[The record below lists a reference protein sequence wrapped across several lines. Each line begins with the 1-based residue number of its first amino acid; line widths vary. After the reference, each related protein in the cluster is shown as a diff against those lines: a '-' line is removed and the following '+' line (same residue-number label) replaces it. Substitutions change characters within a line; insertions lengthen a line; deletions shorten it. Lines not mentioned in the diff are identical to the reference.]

1 MSHTENDSRN
11 LLRRILGEE
20 EAGDILAQV
29 QARQSDQQL
38 LAAAGIDAEAMLV
51 RATAQITLAEQL
63 AEHGVTPPRTIEHL
77 TDDEFQ
83 ALGNEDLEHY
93 LAGYGIDSD
102 ALLARTE
109 QLIEDQA
116 PQSAANWLTK
126 LGGLLPRWPTGPALG
141 AAVSAVLALGVGIT
155 VLRML
160 PPEKSPVATA
170 SLPAKPEAVTLARSA
185 TVTGKPAA
193 SGVDVDSAP
202 AAASSKVASLLADK
216 STAVQLAPAAAESI
230 RKDESLKR
238 RKIKQKEV
246 AMVFSVA
253 PPAVDEV
260 RQGAAMEQETLMR
273 APEQKKK
280 TADASNP
287 PETRLSATASSA
299 APARS
304 SFDFYTVLP
313 EMETVA
319 ARAKVTASVETAAP
333 SPATALK
340 VNLKKPLA
348 DAAWA
353 VTSTTPVTAAP
364 TTQIT
369 EFIFGPGDTLS
380 HGMASSGLPTK
391 LWAALAER
399 VGNDFRPG
407 DKAIF
412 YFENDEFEQ
421 LVIIRRKKE
430 RTTVTAD
437 LKTNTVPVGTTTTIE
452 ITGEIQTS
460 LYVALEEKFNAAVAQ
475 RISWL
480 LQSRDVPLTALPKG
494 STFSVRIEQIT
505 GPDGETLRFGQISRV
520 QLDAGHKGNFT
531 VGKTSDFDA

>member
-1 MSHTENDSRN
+1 MSHTENDSHD

-20 EAGDILAQV
+20 EAGDILTQV

-38 LAAAGIDAEAMLV
+38 LAAAGIDAEAMLT

-83 ALGNEDLEHY
+83 ALSNEDLEHY
-93 LAGYGIDSD
+93 LAGYGIDID

-116 PQSAANWLTK
+116 PQPAANWLTK
-126 LGGLLPRWPTGPALG
+126 LGGFLPRWPTGPALG

-160 PPEKSPVATA
+160 PPEKPPVATA

-185 TVTGKPAA
+185 TVNGKPAA
-193 SGVDVDSAP
+193 PGADLDSAP
-202 AAASSKVASLLADK
+202 AAASSEVASLLTDK
-216 STAVQLAPAAAESI
+216 STAVQLASATAESI

-238 RKIKQKEV
+238 QEM
-246 AMVFSVA
+246 AMESK
-253 PPAVDEV
+253 AV
-260 RQGAAMEQETLMR
+260 MEQETVMR
-273 APEQKKK
+273 AAEEKKK
-280 TADASNP
+280 MADASNP
-287 PETRLSATASSA
+287 PETLLALTEQPAPAQRALAQTVLAETEPAPPSPVA
-299 APARS
+299 AP
-304 SFDFYTVLP
+304 
-313 EMETVA
+313 
-319 ARAKVTASVETAAP
+319 
-333 SPATALK
+333 K
-340 VNLKKPLA
+340 VNQQKSPD

-353 VTSTTPVTAAP
+353 VTSTAPVTAAP
-364 TTQIT
+364 AAQIT

-412 YFENDEFEQ
+412 YFENDQFEQ

-452 ITGEIQTS
+452 ITGKIQTS
-460 LYVALEEKFNAAVAQ
+460 LYVALEEKLNAAVAQ

-480 LQSRDVPLTALPKG
+480 LQSRDVPLTTLPKG

-505 GPDGETLRFGQISRV
+505 GPDGETLRFGAIKNV

-531 VGKTSDFDA
+531 VGKLSDVDT

>member
-193 SGVDVDSAP
+193 AGVDVDSAP
-202 AAASSKVASLLADK
+202 AAASSEVASLLADK

-238 RKIKQKEV
+238 RNEERNRQEM
-246 AMVFSVA
+246 AMEPKVV
-253 PPAVDEV
+253 
-260 RQGAAMEQETLMR
+260 MEQETVMK

>member
-1 MSHTENDSRN
+1 MSHTENDSHN

-38 LAAAGIDAEAMLV
+38 LAAAGIDAEAMLT

-83 ALGNEDLEHY
+83 ALSNEDLEHY
-93 LAGYGIDSD
+93 LAGYGIDID

-116 PQSAANWLTK
+116 PQPAANWLTK
-126 LGGLLPRWPTGPALG
+126 LGGFLPRWPTGPALG

-160 PPEKSPVATA
+160 PPEKPPVATA
-170 SLPAKPEAVTLARSA
+170 SVPAKPEAVTLARSA
-185 TVTGKPAA
+185 TVNGKPAA
-193 SGVDVDSAP
+193 PGADLDSAP
-202 AAASSKVASLLADK
+202 AAASSEVASLLTDK
-216 STAVQLAPAAAESI
+216 STAVQLASATAESI

-238 RKIKQKEV
+238 QEM
-246 AMVFSVA
+246 AMESK
-253 PPAVDEV
+253 AV
-260 RQGAAMEQETLMR
+260 MEQETVMR
-273 APEQKKK
+273 AAEEKKK
-280 TADASNP
+280 MADASNP
-287 PETRLSATASSA
+287 PETLLALTEQP
-299 APARS
+299 APAQRALAQ
-304 SFDFYTVLP
+304 TVLA
-313 EMETVA
+313 ETEPA
-319 ARAKVTASVETAAP
+319 PP
-333 SPATALK
+333 SPAAALK
-340 VNLKKPLA
+340 VDLKKPLD

-353 VTSTTPVTAAP
+353 VTSTAPVTAAP
-364 TTQIT
+364 AAQIT

-412 YFENDEFEQ
+412 YFENDQFEQ

-460 LYVALEEKFNAAVAQ
+460 LYVALEEKLNAAVAQ

-480 LQSRDVPLTALPKG
+480 LQSRDVPLTTLPKG
-494 STFSVRIEQIT
+494 STFSVRIEQII

-531 VGKTSDFDA
+531 VGKLSDVDT

>member
-1 MSHTENDSRN
+1 MSHTENDSHD

-20 EAGDILAQV
+20 EAGDILTQV

-38 LAAAGIDAEAMLV
+38 LAAAGIDAEAMLT

-83 ALGNEDLEHY
+83 ALSNEDLEHY
-93 LAGYGIDSD
+93 LAGYGIDID

-116 PQSAANWLTK
+116 PQPAANWLTK
-126 LGGLLPRWPTGPALG
+126 LGGFLPRWPTGPALG

-160 PPEKSPVATA
+160 PPEKPPVATA
-170 SLPAKPEAVTLARSA
+170 SVPAKPEAVTLARSA
-185 TVTGKPAA
+185 TVNGKPAA
-193 SGVDVDSAP
+193 PGADLDSAP
-202 AAASSKVASLLADK
+202 AAASSEVASLLTDK
-216 STAVQLAPAAAESI
+216 STAVQLASATAESI

-238 RKIKQKEV
+238 QEM
-246 AMVFSVA
+246 AMESK
-253 PPAVDEV
+253 AV
-260 RQGAAMEQETLMR
+260 MEQETVMR
-273 APEQKKK
+273 AAEEKKK
-280 TADASNP
+280 MADASNP
-287 PETRLSATASSA
+287 PETLLSATASSA
-299 APARS
+299 APARTN
-304 SFDFYTVLP
+304 FDFYTVLP

-319 ARAKVTASVETAAP
+319 EREKVTASVETAAL
-333 SPATALK
+333 SPAAALK
-340 VNLKKPLA
+340 VNLKKPLD

-353 VTSTTPVTAAP
+353 VTSTAPVTAAP
-364 TTQIT
+364 AAQIT

-412 YFENDEFEQ
+412 YFENDQFEQ

-437 LKTNTVPVGTTTTIE
+437 LKTNTVAVGTTTTIE
-452 ITGEIQTS
+452 VTGEIQTS
-460 LYVALEEKFNAAVAQ
+460 LYVALEEKLNAAVAQ

-480 LQSRDVPLTALPKG
+480 LQSRDVPLTTLPKG

-505 GPDGETLRFGQISRV
+505 GPDGETLRFGAIKNV

-531 VGKTSDFDA
+531 VGKLSDVDT

>member
-1 MSHTENDSRN
+1 MSHTENDSHN

-38 LAAAGIDAEAMLV
+38 LAAAGIDAEAMLT

-83 ALGNEDLEHY
+83 ALSNEDLEHY
-93 LAGYGIDSD
+93 LAGYGIDID

-116 PQSAANWLTK
+116 PQPAANWLTK
-126 LGGLLPRWPTGPALG
+126 LGGFLPRWPTGPALG

-160 PPEKSPVATA
+160 PPEKPPVATA
-170 SLPAKPEAVTLARSA
+170 SVPAKPEAVTLARSA
-185 TVTGKPAA
+185 TVNGKPAA
-193 SGVDVDSAP
+193 PGADLDSAP
-202 AAASSKVASLLADK
+202 AAASSEVASLLTDK
-216 STAVQLAPAAAESI
+216 STAVQLASATAESI

-238 RKIKQKEV
+238 QEM
-246 AMVFSVA
+246 AMESK
-253 PPAVDEV
+253 AV
-260 RQGAAMEQETLMR
+260 MEQETVMR
-273 APEQKKK
+273 AAEEKKK
-280 TADASNP
+280 MADASNP
-287 PETRLSATASSA
+287 PETLLSATASSA
-299 APARS
+299 APARTN
-304 SFDFYTVLP
+304 FDFYTVLP

-319 ARAKVTASVETAAP
+319 AREKVTASVETAAP
-333 SPATALK
+333 SPAAALK
-340 VNLKKPLA
+340 VDLKKPLD

-353 VTSTTPVTAAP
+353 VTSTAPVTAAP
-364 TTQIT
+364 AAQIT

-412 YFENDEFEQ
+412 YFENDQFEQ

-452 ITGEIQTS
+452 ITGKIQTS
-460 LYVALEEKFNAAVAQ
+460 LYVALEEKLNAAVAQ

-480 LQSRDVPLTALPKG
+480 LQSRDVPLTTLPKG

-505 GPDGETLRFGQISRV
+505 GPDGETLRFGAIKNV

-531 VGKTSDFDA
+531 VGKLSDVDT

>member
-1 MSHTENDSRN
+1 MSHTENDSHN

-38 LAAAGIDAEAMLV
+38 LAAAGIDAEAMLT

-83 ALGNEDLEHY
+83 ALSNEDLEHY
-93 LAGYGIDSD
+93 LAGYGIDID

-116 PQSAANWLTK
+116 PQPAANWLTK
-126 LGGLLPRWPTGPALG
+126 LGGFLPRWPTGPALG

-160 PPEKSPVATA
+160 PPEKPPVATA

-185 TVTGKPAA
+185 TVNGKPAA
-193 SGVDVDSAP
+193 PGADLDSAP
-202 AAASSKVASLLADK
+202 AAASSEVASLLTDK
-216 STAVQLAPAAAESI
+216 STAVQLASATAESI

-238 RKIKQKEV
+238 QEM
-246 AMVFSVA
+246 AMESK
-253 PPAVDEV
+253 AV
-260 RQGAAMEQETLMR
+260 MEQETVMR
-273 APEQKKK
+273 AAEEKKK
-280 TADASNP
+280 MADASNP
-287 PETRLSATASSA
+287 PETLLSATASSA
-299 APARS
+299 APARTN
-304 SFDFYTVLP
+304 FDFYTVLP

-319 ARAKVTASVETAAP
+319 AREKVTASVETAAP
-333 SPATALK
+333 SPAAALK
-340 VNLKKPLA
+340 VDLKKPLD

-353 VTSTTPVTAAP
+353 VTSTAPVTAAP
-364 TTQIT
+364 AAQIT

-412 YFENDEFEQ
+412 YFENDQFEQ

-452 ITGEIQTS
+452 ITGKIQTS
-460 LYVALEEKFNAAVAQ
+460 LYVALEEKLNAAVAQ

-480 LQSRDVPLTALPKG
+480 LQSRDVPLTTLPKG

-505 GPDGETLRFGQISRV
+505 GPDGETLRFGAIKNV

-531 VGKTSDFDA
+531 VGKLSDVDT

>member
-1 MSHTENDSRN
+1 MSHTENDSHN

-38 LAAAGIDAEAMLV
+38 LAAAGIDAEAMLT

-83 ALGNEDLEHY
+83 ALSNEDLEHY
-93 LAGYGIDSD
+93 LAGYGIDID

-116 PQSAANWLTK
+116 PQPAANWLTK
-126 LGGLLPRWPTGPALG
+126 LGGFLPRWPTGPALG

-160 PPEKSPVATA
+160 PPEKPPVATA
-170 SLPAKPEAVTLARSA
+170 SVPAKPEAVTLARSA
-185 TVTGKPAA
+185 TVNGKPAA
-193 SGVDVDSAP
+193 PGADLDSAP
-202 AAASSKVASLLADK
+202 AAASSEVASLLTDK
-216 STAVQLAPAAAESI
+216 STAVQLASATAESI

-238 RKIKQKEV
+238 QEM
-246 AMVFSVA
+246 AMESK
-253 PPAVDEV
+253 AV
-260 RQGAAMEQETLMR
+260 MEQETVMR
-273 APEQKKK
+273 AAEEKKK
-280 TADASNP
+280 MADASNP
-287 PETRLSATASSA
+287 PETLLALTEQP
-299 APARS
+299 APAQRALAQ
-304 SFDFYTVLP
+304 TVLA
-313 EMETVA
+313 ETEPA
-319 ARAKVTASVETAAP
+319 PP
-333 SPATALK
+333 SPAAALK
-340 VNLKKPLA
+340 VDLKKPLD

-353 VTSTTPVTAAP
+353 VTSTAPVTAAP
-364 TTQIT
+364 AAQIT

-412 YFENDEFEQ
+412 YFENDQFEQ

-452 ITGEIQTS
+452 ITGKIQTS
-460 LYVALEEKFNAAVAQ
+460 LYVALEEKLNAAVAQ

-480 LQSRDVPLTALPKG
+480 LQSRDVPLTTLPKG

-505 GPDGETLRFGQISRV
+505 GPDGETLRFGAIKNV

-531 VGKTSDFDA
+531 VGKLSDVDT

>member
-1 MSHTENDSRN
+1 MSHTENDSHD

-20 EAGDILAQV
+20 EAGDILTQV

-38 LAAAGIDAEAMLV
+38 LAAAGIDAEAMLT

-83 ALGNEDLEHY
+83 ALSNEDLERY
-93 LAGYGIDSD
+93 LAGYGIDID

-116 PQSAANWLTK
+116 PQPAANWLTK
-126 LGGLLPRWPTGPALG
+126 LGGFLPRWPTGPALG
-141 AAVSAVLALGVGIT
+141 VAVSAVLALGIGIT

-160 PPEKSPVATA
+160 PPEKPPVATA

-185 TVTGKPAA
+185 TVNGKPAA
-193 SGVDVDSAP
+193 PGVDVDSAP
-202 AAASSKVASLLADK
+202 AAVSSEVASLLTDE
-216 STAVQLAPAAAESI
+216 STAVQLAPVTAESI

-238 RKIKQKEV
+238 KNEERNRQEMAMAQKVVIKKH
-246 AMVFSVA
+246 
-253 PPAVDEV
+253 
-260 RQGAAMEQETLMR
+260 T
-273 APEQKKK
+273 EQKRISAAAE
-280 TADASNP
+280 TSNP
-287 PETRLSATASSA
+287 PETLLSATAGSA
-299 APARS
+299 APARTN
-304 SFDFYTVLP
+304 FDFYTVLP

-319 ARAKVTASVETAAP
+319 EREKVTASVETAAL
-333 SPATALK
+333 SPAAALK
-340 VNLKKPLA
+340 VNLKKPLD

-353 VTSTTPVTAAP
+353 VTSTAPVTAAP
-364 TTQIT
+364 GAQIT

-412 YFENDEFEQ
+412 YFENDQFEQ

-460 LYVALEEKFNAAVAQ
+460 LYVALEEKLNAAVAQ

-480 LQSRDVPLTALPKG
+480 LQSRDVPLTTLPKG
-494 STFSVRIEQIT
+494 STFSVRIEQII

-531 VGKTSDFDA
+531 VGKLSDVDT

>member
-1 MSHTENDSRN
+1 MSHTENDSHD

-20 EAGDILAQV
+20 EAGDILTQV

-38 LAAAGIDAEAMLV
+38 LAAAGIDAEAMLT
-51 RATAQITLAEQL
+51 RATAQITLAEQM

-83 ALGNEDLEHY
+83 ALSNEDLEHY
-93 LAGYGIDSD
+93 LAGYGIDID

-116 PQSAANWLTK
+116 PQPAANWLTK
-126 LGGLLPRWPTGPALG
+126 LGGFLPRWPTGPALG

-160 PPEKSPVATA
+160 PPEKPPVATA

-185 TVTGKPAA
+185 TVNGKPAA
-193 SGVDVDSAP
+193 PGADLDSAP
-202 AAASSKVASLLADK
+202 AAASSEVASLLTDK
-216 STAVQLAPAAAESI
+216 STAVQLASATAESI

-238 RKIKQKEV
+238 QEM
-246 AMVFSVA
+246 AMESK
-253 PPAVDEV
+253 AV
-260 RQGAAMEQETLMR
+260 MEQETVMR
-273 APEQKKK
+273 AAEEKKK
-280 TADASNP
+280 MADASNP
-287 PETRLSATASSA
+287 PETLLSATASSA
-299 APARS
+299 APARTN
-304 SFDFYTVLP
+304 FDFYTVLP

-319 ARAKVTASVETAAP
+319 AREKVTASVETAAP
-333 SPATALK
+333 SPAAALK
-340 VNLKKPLA
+340 VDLKKPLD

-353 VTSTTPVTAAP
+353 VTSTAPVTAAP
-364 TTQIT
+364 AAQIT

-412 YFENDEFEQ
+412 YFENDQFEQ

-452 ITGEIQTS
+452 ITGKIQTS
-460 LYVALEEKFNAAVAQ
+460 LYVALEEKLNAAVAQ

-480 LQSRDVPLTALPKG
+480 LQSRDVPLTTLPKG

-505 GPDGETLRFGQISRV
+505 GPDGETLRFGAIKNV

-531 VGKTSDFDA
+531 VGKLSDVDT

>member
-1 MSHTENDSRN
+1 MSHTENDSHN

-38 LAAAGIDAEAMLV
+38 LAAAGIDAEAMLT

-83 ALGNEDLEHY
+83 ALSNEDLEHY
-93 LAGYGIDSD
+93 LAGYGIDID

-116 PQSAANWLTK
+116 PQPAANWLTK
-126 LGGLLPRWPTGPALG
+126 LGGFLPRWPTGPALG

-160 PPEKSPVATA
+160 PPEKPPVATA
-170 SLPAKPEAVTLARSA
+170 SVPAKPEAVTLARSA
-185 TVTGKPAA
+185 TVNGKPAA
-193 SGVDVDSAP
+193 PGADLDSAP
-202 AAASSKVASLLADK
+202 AAASSEVASLLTDK
-216 STAVQLAPAAAESI
+216 STAVQLASATAESI

-238 RKIKQKEV
+238 QEM
-246 AMVFSVA
+246 AMESK
-253 PPAVDEV
+253 AV
-260 RQGAAMEQETLMR
+260 MEQETVMR
-273 APEQKKK
+273 AAEEKKK
-280 TADASNP
+280 MADASNP
-287 PETRLSATASSA
+287 PETLLALTEQP
-299 APARS
+299 APAQRALAQ
-304 SFDFYTVLP
+304 TVLA
-313 EMETVA
+313 ETEPA
-319 ARAKVTASVETAAP
+319 PP
-333 SPATALK
+333 SPAAALK
-340 VNLKKPLA
+340 VDLKKPLD

-353 VTSTTPVTAAP
+353 VTSTAPVTAAP
-364 TTQIT
+364 AAQIT

-412 YFENDEFEQ
+412 YFENDQFEQ

-452 ITGEIQTS
+452 ITGKIQTS
-460 LYVALEEKFNAAVAQ
+460 LYVALEEKLNAAVAQ

-480 LQSRDVPLTALPKG
+480 LQSRDVPLTTLPKG
-494 STFSVRIEQIT
+494 STFSVRIEQII

-531 VGKTSDFDA
+531 VGKLSDVDT

>member
-1 MSHTENDSRN
+1 MSHTENDSHD

-38 LAAAGIDAEAMLV
+38 LAAAGIDAEAMLT

-83 ALGNEDLEHY
+83 ALSNEDLEHY
-93 LAGYGIDSD
+93 LAGYGIDID

-116 PQSAANWLTK
+116 PQPAANWLTK
-126 LGGLLPRWPTGPALG
+126 LGGFLPRWPTGPALG

-160 PPEKSPVATA
+160 PPEKPPVATA
-170 SLPAKPEAVTLARSA
+170 SVPAKPEAVTLARSA
-185 TVTGKPAA
+185 TVNGKPAA
-193 SGVDVDSAP
+193 PGADLDSAP
-202 AAASSKVASLLADK
+202 AAASSEVASLLTDK
-216 STAVQLAPAAAESI
+216 STAVQLASATAESI

-238 RKIKQKEV
+238 QEM
-246 AMVFSVA
+246 AMESK
-253 PPAVDEV
+253 AV
-260 RQGAAMEQETLMR
+260 MEQETVMR
-273 APEQKKK
+273 AAEEKKK
-280 TADASNP
+280 MADASNP
-287 PETRLSATASSA
+287 PETLLSATASSA
-299 APARS
+299 APARTN
-304 SFDFYTVLP
+304 FDFYTVLP

-319 ARAKVTASVETAAP
+319 AREKVTASVETAAP
-333 SPATALK
+333 SPAAALK
-340 VNLKKPLA
+340 VDLKKPLD

-353 VTSTTPVTAAP
+353 VTSTAPVTAAP
-364 TTQIT
+364 AAQIT

-412 YFENDEFEQ
+412 YFENDQFEQ

-452 ITGEIQTS
+452 ITGKIQTS
-460 LYVALEEKFNAAVAQ
+460 LYVALEEKLNAAVAQ

-480 LQSRDVPLTALPKG
+480 LQSRDVPLTTLPKG
-494 STFSVRIEQIT
+494 STFSVRIEQII
-505 GPDGETLRFGQISRV
+505 GPDGETLRFGAIKNV

-531 VGKTSDFDA
+531 VGKLSDVDT

>member
-1 MSHTENDSRN
+1 MSHTENDSHD

-20 EAGDILAQV
+20 EAGDILTQV

-38 LAAAGIDAEAMLV
+38 LAAAGIDAEAMLT

-83 ALGNEDLEHY
+83 ALSNEDLEHY
-93 LAGYGIDSD
+93 LAGYGIDID

-116 PQSAANWLTK
+116 PQPAANWLTK
-126 LGGLLPRWPTGPALG
+126 LGGFLPRWPTGPALG
-141 AAVSAVLALGVGIT
+141 AAVSAVLALGIGIT

-160 PPEKSPVATA
+160 PPEKPPVATA
-170 SLPAKPEAVTLARSA
+170 SVPAKPEAVTLARSA
-185 TVTGKPAA
+185 TVNGKPAA
-193 SGVDVDSAP
+193 PGADLDSAP
-202 AAASSKVASLLADK
+202 AAASSEVASLLTDK
-216 STAVQLAPAAAESI
+216 STAVQLASATAESI

-238 RKIKQKEV
+238 QEM
-246 AMVFSVA
+246 AMESK
-253 PPAVDEV
+253 AV
-260 RQGAAMEQETLMR
+260 MEQETVMR
-273 APEQKKK
+273 AAEEKKK
-280 TADASNP
+280 MADASNP
-287 PETRLSATASSA
+287 PETLLALTEQP
-299 APARS
+299 APAQRALAQ
-304 SFDFYTVLP
+304 TVLA
-313 EMETVA
+313 ETEPA
-319 ARAKVTASVETAAP
+319 PP
-333 SPATALK
+333 SPAAALK
-340 VNLKKPLA
+340 VDLKKPLD

-353 VTSTTPVTAAP
+353 VTSTAPVTAAP
-364 TTQIT
+364 AAQIT

-412 YFENDEFEQ
+412 YFENDQFEQ

-452 ITGEIQTS
+452 ITGKIQTS
-460 LYVALEEKFNAAVAQ
+460 LYVALEEKLNAAVAQ

-480 LQSRDVPLTALPKG
+480 LQSRDVPLTTLPKG
-494 STFSVRIEQIT
+494 STFSVRIEQII

-531 VGKTSDFDA
+531 VGKLSDVDT

>member
-1 MSHTENDSRN
+1 MSHTENDSHD

-38 LAAAGIDAEAMLV
+38 LAAAGIDAEAMLT

-83 ALGNEDLEHY
+83 ALSNEDLEHY
-93 LAGYGIDSD
+93 LAGYGIDID

-116 PQSAANWLTK
+116 PQPAANWLTK
-126 LGGLLPRWPTGPALG
+126 LGGFLPRWPTGPALG

-160 PPEKSPVATA
+160 PPEKPPVATA

-185 TVTGKPAA
+185 TVNGKPAA
-193 SGVDVDSAP
+193 PGADLDSAP
-202 AAASSKVASLLADK
+202 AAASSEVASLLTDK
-216 STAVQLAPAAAESI
+216 STAVQLASATAESI

-238 RKIKQKEV
+238 QEM
-246 AMVFSVA
+246 AMESK
-253 PPAVDEV
+253 AV
-260 RQGAAMEQETLMR
+260 MEQETVMR
-273 APEQKKK
+273 AAEEKKK
-280 TADASNP
+280 MADASNP
-287 PETRLSATASSA
+287 PETLLSATASSA
-299 APARS
+299 APARTN
-304 SFDFYTVLP
+304 FDFYTVLP

-319 ARAKVTASVETAAP
+319 AREKVTASVETAAP
-333 SPATALK
+333 SPAAALK
-340 VNLKKPLA
+340 VDLKKPLD

-353 VTSTTPVTAAP
+353 VTSTAPVTAAP
-364 TTQIT
+364 AAQIT

-412 YFENDEFEQ
+412 YFENDQFEQ

-452 ITGEIQTS
+452 ITGKIQTS
-460 LYVALEEKFNAAVAQ
+460 LYVALEEKLNAAVAQ

-480 LQSRDVPLTALPKG
+480 LQSRDVPLTTLPKG

-505 GPDGETLRFGQISRV
+505 GPDGETLRFGAIKNV

-531 VGKTSDFDA
+531 VGKLSDVDT

>member
-1 MSHTENDSRN
+1 MSHTENDSHD

-38 LAAAGIDAEAMLV
+38 LAAAGIDAEAMLT

-83 ALGNEDLEHY
+83 ALSNEDLEHY
-93 LAGYGIDSD
+93 LAGYGIDID

-116 PQSAANWLTK
+116 PQPAANWLTK
-126 LGGLLPRWPTGPALG
+126 LGGFLPRWPTGPALG

-160 PPEKSPVATA
+160 PPEKPPVATA

-185 TVTGKPAA
+185 TVNGKPAA
-193 SGVDVDSAP
+193 PGADLDSAP
-202 AAASSKVASLLADK
+202 AAASSEVASLLTDK
-216 STAVQLAPAAAESI
+216 STAVQLASATAESI

-238 RKIKQKEV
+238 QEM
-246 AMVFSVA
+246 AME
-253 PPAVDEV
+253 PKAV
-260 RQGAAMEQETLMR
+260 MEQETVMR
-273 APEQKKK
+273 AAEEKKK
-280 TADASNP
+280 MADASNP
-287 PETRLSATASSA
+287 PETLLSATASSA
-299 APARS
+299 APARTN
-304 SFDFYTVLP
+304 FDFYTVLP

-319 ARAKVTASVETAAP
+319 AREKVTASVETAAP
-333 SPATALK
+333 SPAAALK
-340 VNLKKPLA
+340 VDLKKPLD

-353 VTSTTPVTAAP
+353 VTSTAPVTAAP
-364 TTQIT
+364 AAQIT

-412 YFENDEFEQ
+412 YFENDQFEQ

-452 ITGEIQTS
+452 ITGKIQTS
-460 LYVALEEKFNAAVAQ
+460 LYVALEEKLNAAVAQ

-480 LQSRDVPLTALPKG
+480 LQSRDVPLTTLPKG

-505 GPDGETLRFGQISRV
+505 GPDGETLRFGAIKNV

-531 VGKTSDFDA
+531 VGKLSDVDT

>member
-1 MSHTENDSRN
+1 MSHTENDSHD

-20 EAGDILAQV
+20 EAGDILTQV

-83 ALGNEDLEHY
+83 ALSNEDLEHY
-93 LAGYGIDSD
+93 LAGYGIDID

-116 PQSAANWLTK
+116 PQPAANWLTK
-126 LGGLLPRWPTGPALG
+126 LGGFLPRWPTGPALG

-160 PPEKSPVATA
+160 PPEKPPVATA
-170 SLPAKPEAVTLARSA
+170 SVPAKPEAVTLARSA
-185 TVTGKPAA
+185 TVNGKPAA
-193 SGVDVDSAP
+193 PGADLDSAP
-202 AAASSKVASLLADK
+202 AAASSEVASLLTDK
-216 STAVQLAPAAAESI
+216 STAVQLASATAESI

-238 RKIKQKEV
+238 QEM
-246 AMVFSVA
+246 AMESK
-253 PPAVDEV
+253 AV
-260 RQGAAMEQETLMR
+260 MEQETVMR
-273 APEQKKK
+273 AAEEKKK
-280 TADASNP
+280 MADASNP
-287 PETRLSATASSA
+287 PETLLALTEQP
-299 APARS
+299 APAQRALAQ
-304 SFDFYTVLP
+304 TVLA
-313 EMETVA
+313 ETEPA
-319 ARAKVTASVETAAP
+319 PP
-333 SPATALK
+333 SPAAALK
-340 VNLKKPLA
+340 VDLKKPLD

-353 VTSTTPVTAAP
+353 VTSTAPVTAAP
-364 TTQIT
+364 AAQIT

-399 VGNDFRPG
+399 VGNDFHPG

-421 LVIIRRKKE
+421 LVVIRRKKE

-437 LKTNTVPVGTTTTIE
+437 LDVQTAAVGKTTLYTAQGLIE
-452 ITGEIQTS
+452 TS
-460 LYVALEEKFNAAVAQ
+460 LFEALAETLNDDAAL
-475 RISWL
+475 RISKLL
-480 LQSRDVPLTALPKG
+480 LQHEVPLNTLPKG
-494 STFSVRIEQIT
+494 STFTVQIERIT
-505 GPDGETLRFGQISRV
+505 SLSGETLRFGAIKSV
-520 QLDAGHKGNFT
+520 QLDAGRKGRFT
-531 VGKTSDFDA
+531 IAGPGKVSA

>member
-1 MSHTENDSRN
+1 
-11 LLRRILGEE
+11 
-20 EAGDILAQV
+20 V

-38 LAAAGIDAEAMLV
+38 LAAAGIDAEAMLT

-83 ALGNEDLEHY
+83 ALSNEDLEHY
-93 LAGYGIDSD
+93 LAGYGIDID

-116 PQSAANWLTK
+116 PQPAANWLTK
-126 LGGLLPRWPTGPALG
+126 LGGFLPRWPTGPALG

-160 PPEKSPVATA
+160 PPEKPPVATA

-185 TVTGKPAA
+185 TVNGKPAA
-193 SGVDVDSAP
+193 PGADLDSAP
-202 AAASSKVASLLADK
+202 AAASSEVASLLTDK
-216 STAVQLAPAAAESI
+216 STAVQLASATAESI

-238 RKIKQKEV
+238 QEM
-246 AMVFSVA
+246 AMESK
-253 PPAVDEV
+253 AV
-260 RQGAAMEQETLMR
+260 MEQETVMR
-273 APEQKKK
+273 AAEEKKK
-280 TADASNP
+280 MADASNP
-287 PETRLSATASSA
+287 PETLLSATASSA
-299 APARS
+299 APARTN
-304 SFDFYTVLP
+304 FDFYTVLP

-319 ARAKVTASVETAAP
+319 AREKVTASVETAAP
-333 SPATALK
+333 SPAAALK
-340 VNLKKPLA
+340 VDLKKPLD

-353 VTSTTPVTAAP
+353 VTSTAPVTAAP
-364 TTQIT
+364 AAQIT

-412 YFENDEFEQ
+412 YFENDQFEQ

-452 ITGEIQTS
+452 ITGKIQTS
-460 LYVALEEKFNAAVAQ
+460 LYVALEEKLNAAVAQ

-480 LQSRDVPLTALPKG
+480 LQSRDVPLTTLPKG

-505 GPDGETLRFGQISRV
+505 GPDGETLRFGAIKNV

-531 VGKTSDFDA
+531 VGKLSDVDT

>member
-1 MSHTENDSRN
+1 MSHTENDSHD

-20 EAGDILAQV
+20 EAGDILTQV

-38 LAAAGIDAEAMLV
+38 LAAAGIDAEAMLT

-83 ALGNEDLEHY
+83 ALSNEDLEHY
-93 LAGYGIDSD
+93 LAGYGIDID

-116 PQSAANWLTK
+116 PQPAANWLTK
-126 LGGLLPRWPTGPALG
+126 LGGFLPRWPTGPALG

-160 PPEKSPVATA
+160 PPEKPPVATA
-170 SLPAKPEAVTLARSA
+170 SVPAKPEAVTLARSA
-185 TVTGKPAA
+185 TVNGKPAA
-193 SGVDVDSAP
+193 PGADLDSAP
-202 AAASSKVASLLADK
+202 AAASSEVASLLTDK
-216 STAVQLAPAAAESI
+216 STAVQLASATAESI

-238 RKIKQKEV
+238 QEM
-246 AMVFSVA
+246 AMESK
-253 PPAVDEV
+253 AV
-260 RQGAAMEQETLMR
+260 MEQETVMR
-273 APEQKKK
+273 AAEEKKK
-280 TADASNP
+280 MADASNP
-287 PETRLSATASSA
+287 PETLLSATASSA
-299 APARS
+299 APARTN
-304 SFDFYTVLP
+304 FDFYTVLP

-319 ARAKVTASVETAAP
+319 AREKVTASVETAAP
-333 SPATALK
+333 SPAAALK
-340 VNLKKPLA
+340 VDLKKPLD

-353 VTSTTPVTAAP
+353 VTSTAPVTAAP
-364 TTQIT
+364 AAQIT

-412 YFENDEFEQ
+412 YFENDQFEQ

-452 ITGEIQTS
+452 ITGKIQTS
-460 LYVALEEKFNAAVAQ
+460 LYVALEEKLNAAVAQ

-480 LQSRDVPLTALPKG
+480 LQSRDVPLTTLPKG

-505 GPDGETLRFGQISRV
+505 GPDGETLRFGAIKNV

-531 VGKTSDFDA
+531 VGKLSDVDT

>member
-1 MSHTENDSRN
+1 MSHTENDSHN

-38 LAAAGIDAEAMLV
+38 LAAAGIDAEAMLT

-83 ALGNEDLEHY
+83 ALSNEDLEHY
-93 LAGYGIDSD
+93 LAGYGIDID

-116 PQSAANWLTK
+116 PQPAANWLTK
-126 LGGLLPRWPTGPALG
+126 LGGFLPRWPTGPALG
-141 AAVSAVLALGVGIT
+141 AAVSAVLALGIGIT

-160 PPEKSPVATA
+160 PPEKPPVATA

-185 TVTGKPAA
+185 TVNGKPAA
-193 SGVDVDSAP
+193 PGVDLDSAP
-202 AAASSKVASLLADK
+202 AAASSEVASLLTDK
-216 STAVQLAPAAAESI
+216 STAVQLASATAESI

-238 RKIKQKEV
+238 QEM
-246 AMVFSVA
+246 AMESK
-253 PPAVDEV
+253 AV
-260 RQGAAMEQETLMR
+260 MEQETVMR
-273 APEQKKK
+273 AAEEKKK
-280 TADASNP
+280 MADASNP
-287 PETRLSATASSA
+287 PETLLSATASSA
-299 APARS
+299 APARTN
-304 SFDFYTVLP
+304 FDFYTVLP

-319 ARAKVTASVETAAP
+319 EREKVTASVETAAP
-333 SPATALK
+333 SPAAALK
-340 VNLKKPLA
+340 VDLKKPLD

-353 VTSTTPVTAAP
+353 VTSTAPVTAAP
-364 TTQIT
+364 AAQIT

-412 YFENDEFEQ
+412 YFENDQFEQ

-460 LYVALEEKFNAAVAQ
+460 LYVALEEKLNAAVAQ

-480 LQSRDVPLTALPKG
+480 LQSRDVPLTTLPKG
-494 STFSVRIEQIT
+494 STFSVRIEQII
-505 GPDGETLRFGQISRV
+505 GPDGETLRFGAIKNV

-531 VGKTSDFDA
+531 VGKLSDVDT